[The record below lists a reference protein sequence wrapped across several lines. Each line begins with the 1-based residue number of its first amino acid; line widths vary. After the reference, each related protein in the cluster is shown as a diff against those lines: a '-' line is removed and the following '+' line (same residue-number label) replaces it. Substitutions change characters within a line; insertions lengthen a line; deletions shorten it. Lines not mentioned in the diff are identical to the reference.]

1 MNQNKIWQGNWTF
14 ILAAAGSAVGLG
26 NIWKFPYMVGT
37 NGGSAF
43 VLVYLLC
50 ILLIGLPVMMAETY
64 LGRYGRKSPINS
76 IKKLAI
82 DFNLSP
88 HWKILGWL
96 GALAGLMILSYY
108 SVFAGIAGAYIFNF
122 MPANEIDPVKY
133 SIDYFNQFVNS
144 PLKMIFWHTLFIV
157 ITCLIVGKGV
167 VEGIGKTINFLM
179 PTLFFLIILL
189 CIYSSFT
196 GDFLRAFY
204 FLFDADFS
212 KISSSVII
220 AAMGQ
225 AFFTLSIGMGA
236 IMAYGA
242 YMPEDQ
248 PIGRTIPIIII
259 LDTSVALIA
268 GLTIFPIVF
277 SNPVL
282 SVSSGPGLLF
292 ETLPVAFSSLPYGG
306 MFASIFF
313 ILISIAAISSSV
325 SLIEPFTAWVEEQK
339 ILSRK
344 LGVLILG
351 LLAWLLGLG
360 SIFSFN
366 IWKEVTFFGFDFL
379 SLMDLLTNNIMLPL
393 GGLTICMLVGWVLD
407 KEQIRKD
414 IKLNSSLYNFFIICL
429 RYIAPISIG
438 TIFLSFFII

>member
-144 PLKMIFWHTLFIV
+144 PLKMIFWHTLFIG

-204 FLFDADFS
+204 FLFDADFT